1 LLSIFKNGATLQKFP
16 NAYVIT
22 GSIASGKSTVVN
34 LLKER
39 GFSVIDADL
48 IAHEQLEICKGEI
61 IREFGEQILDE
72 AGKIDRK
79 KLGAIVF
86 REPKKLKNLEQILHP
101 KIKAEIF
108 FKASQLESLGQVY
121 FVDIPLFFEKKE
133 RYAEFKNV
141 AVIYAPKE
149 LLLSRL
155 MSRNGLNLEE
165 AKARVE
171 LQMDIEQKREMANF
185 LIDNSSDRENLELE
199 LEKFLKQIGAT
210 AF

>member
-1 LLSIFKNGATLQKFP
+1 MQKFP

-39 GFSVIDADL
+39 GFSVIDADM
-48 IAHEQLEICKGEI
+48 IAHEQLEICKREI
-61 IREFGEQILDE
+61 LEVFGEQILDE

-101 KIKAEIF
+101 KIKAEILS
-108 FKASQLESLGQVY
+108 KASQLERLGQVY

-155 MSRNGLNLEE
+155 MSRNALNLED

-171 LQMDIEQKREMANF
+171 LQIDIEQKREMAKF
-185 LIDNSSDRENLELE
+185 VIDNSNDRENLELE
-199 LEKFLKQIGAT
+199 LEKFLKQICAIS
-210 AF
+210 

>member
-1 LLSIFKNGATLQKFP
+1 MQKFP

-22 GSIASGKSTVVN
+22 GSIASGKSTVIN

-48 IAHEQLEICKGEI
+48 IAHEQLEICKCEI
-61 IREFGEQILDE
+61 VKAFGEQILDE
-72 AGKIDRK
+72 TGRIDRK
-79 KLGAIVF
+79 KLGDTVF
-86 REPKKLKNLEQILHP
+86 NDPKKLKNLEQILHP
-101 KIKAEIF
+101 KIKAEILS
-108 FKASQLESLGQVY
+108 KALQLERLGQVY
-121 FVDIPLFFEKKE
+121 FVDIPLFFEKRE

-155 MSRNGLNLEE
+155 ISRNRLSLNE

-171 LQMDIEQKREMANF
+171 LQMDIEQKREMAKF
-185 LIDNSSDRENLELE
+185 VIDNSNDRENLKLE
-199 LEKFLKQIGAT
+199 LEKFLKQICAIS
-210 AF
+210 

>member
-1 LLSIFKNGATLQKFP
+1 MQKFP

-61 IREFGEQILDE
+61 VREFGEQILDE

-79 KLGAIVF
+79 KLGDTVF
-86 REPKKLKNLEQILHP
+86 NEPKKLKNLEQILHP
-101 KIKAEIF
+101 KIKAEILSQ
-108 FKASQLESLGQVY
+108 ASQLERLGQVY

-133 RYAEFKNV
+133 RYSEFKNV

-155 MSRNGLNLEE
+155 MSRNGLSLNE

-171 LQMDIEQKREMANF
+171 LQMDIEKKRKMAKF
-185 LIDNSSDRENLELE
+185 IIDNSNDRENLKLE
-199 LEKFLKQIGAT
+199 LEKFLKQICAIS
-210 AF
+210 

>member
-1 LLSIFKNGATLQKFP
+1 MQKFP
-16 NAYVIT
+16 NTYVIT

-48 IAHEQLEICKGEI
+48 IAHEQLEICKCEI
-61 IREFGEQILDE
+61 VKIFGEQILDE
-72 AGKIDRK
+72 TGRIDRK

-86 REPKKLKNLEQILHP
+86 NEPKKLKNLEQILHP
-101 KIKAEIF
+101 KIKAEILSQ
-108 FKASQLESLGQVY
+108 ASQLERSGQVY
-121 FVDIPLFFEKKE
+121 FVDIPLFFEKKQ
-133 RYAEFKNV
+133 RYSEFKNV

-155 MSRNGLNLEE
+155 MSRNGLSLEE

-171 LQMDIEQKREMANF
+171 LQMDIEKKRKMAKF
-185 LIDNSSDRENLELE
+185 VIDNSSDMENLKLE
-199 LEKFLKQIGAT
+199 LEKFLGQICAIS
-210 AF
+210 

>member
-1 LLSIFKNGATLQKFP
+1 MQKFP

-48 IAHEQLEICKGEI
+48 IAHEQLEICKCEI
-61 IREFGEQILDE
+61 VETFGEQILDE

-86 REPKKLKNLEQILHP
+86 NEPKKLKNLEQILHP
-101 KIKAEIF
+101 KIKAEILSN
-108 FKASQLESLGQVY
+108 ALQLERLGQVY

-133 RYAEFKNV
+133 RYSEFKNV

-155 MSRNGLNLEE
+155 MSRNALSLED

-171 LQMDIEQKREMANF
+171 LQMDIEQKKKMAKF
-185 LIDNSSDRENLELE
+185 VIDNSNDRENLELE
-199 LEKFLKQIGAT
+199 LEKFLKQICAIS
-210 AF
+210 

>member
-1 LLSIFKNGATLQKFP
+1 MQKFP

-48 IAHEQLEICKGEI
+48 IAHEQLEICKCEI
-61 IREFGEQILDE
+61 VREFGEQILDE
-72 AGKIDRK
+72 ARKIDRK

-108 FKASQLESLGQVY
+108 FKASQLERLGQVY

-133 RYAEFKNV
+133 RYAELKNV
-141 AVIYAPKE
+141 AVIYAPKDI
-149 LLLSRL
+149 LLSLL
-155 MSRNGLNLEE
+155 MSRNYLILDY
-165 AKARVE
+165 AKARV
-171 LQMDIEQKREMANF
+171 
-185 LIDNSSDRENLELE
+185 
-199 LEKFLKQIGAT
+199 
-210 AF
+210 

>member
-1 LLSIFKNGATLQKFP
+1 MQKFP

-48 IAHEQLEICKGEI
+48 IAHEQLEICKREI
-61 IREFGEQILDE
+61 VEAFGEQILDE
-72 AGKIDRK
+72 TGKIDRK

-86 REPKKLKNLEQILHP
+86 NEPKKLKNLEQILHP

-108 FKASQLESLGQVY
+108 FKASQLEGLGQVY
-121 FVDIPLFFEKKE
+121 FVDIPLFFEKKQ
-133 RYAEFKNV
+133 RYSEFKNV

-155 MSRNGLNLEE
+155 MSRNGLSLNE
-165 AKARVE
+165 AKARVG
-171 LQMDIEQKREMANF
+171 LQMDIEQKKKMAKF
-185 LIDNSSDRENLELE
+185 VIDNSSDMEHLKLE
-199 LEKFLKQIGAT
+199 LEKFLKQICAIS
-210 AF
+210 

>member
-1 LLSIFKNGATLQKFP
+1 MQKFP

-48 IAHEQLEICKGEI
+48 IAHEQLEICKCEI
-61 IREFGEQILDE
+61 VNAFGEQILDE
-72 AGKIDRK
+72 TGKIDRK

-86 REPKKLKNLEQILHP
+86 NEPEKLKNLEQILHP
-101 KIKAEIF
+101 KIKAEILSQ
-108 FKASQLESLGQVY
+108 ASQLERLEQVY

-133 RYAEFKNV
+133 RYSEFKNV

-155 MSRNGLNLEE
+155 MSRNALSLNE

-171 LQMDIEQKREMANF
+171 LQIDTEQKKKMAKF
-185 LIDNSSDRENLELE
+185 VIDNSNDRENLQLE
-199 LEKFLKQIGAT
+199 LEKFLKQICAIS
-210 AF
+210 

>member
-1 LLSIFKNGATLQKFP
+1 MQKFP

-39 GFSVIDADL
+39 GFSVIDADF
-48 IAHEQLEICKGEI
+48 IAHEQLEICKCEI
-61 IREFGEQILDE
+61 VEAFGEQILDE
-72 AGKIDRK
+72 TDKIDRK

-101 KIKAEIF
+101 KIKAEILSQ
-108 FKASQLESLGQVY
+108 ASQLERLGQVY
-121 FVDIPLFFEKKE
+121 FVDIPLFFEKKK
-133 RYAEFKNV
+133 RYDEFKNV

-155 MSRNGLNLEE
+155 MSRNALSLED

-171 LQMDIEQKREMANF
+171 LQMDIEQKKKMAKF
-185 LIDNSSDRENLELE
+185 VIDNSNDRENLQLE
-199 LEKFLKQIGAT
+199 LEKFLVQICAIS
-210 AF
+210 

>member
-1 LLSIFKNGATLQKFP
+1 MQKFP

-48 IAHEQLEICKGEI
+48 IAHEQLEICKREI
-61 IREFGEQILDE
+61 VEAFG
-72 AGKIDRK
+72 
-79 KLGAIVF
+79 
-86 REPKKLKNLEQILHP
+86 EQILHP

-108 FKASQLESLGQVY
+108 FKASQFEGLGQVY

-155 MSRNGLNLEE
+155 MSRNGLNLED

-171 LQMDIEQKREMANF
+171 LQMDIEQKKKMAKF
-185 LIDNSSDRENLELE
+185 VIDNSSDREHLKLD
-199 LEKFLKQIGAT
+199 LEKFLKQICAIS
-210 AF
+210 

>member
-1 LLSIFKNGATLQKFP
+1 MQKFP

-39 GFSVIDADL
+39 GFSVIDADV

-61 IREFGEQILDE
+61 VEAFDEQILDE
-72 AGKIDRK
+72 TGKIDRK
-79 KLGAIVF
+79 KLGDTVF
-86 REPKKLKNLEQILHP
+86 NEPKKLKNLEQILHP
-101 KIKAEIF
+101 KIKAEILS
-108 FKASQLESLGQVY
+108 KALQLERLGQVY

-155 MSRNGLNLEE
+155 MSRNGLNLED
-165 AKARVE
+165 AKARVG
-171 LQMDIEQKREMANF
+171 LQMDIEQKKKMAKF
-185 LIDNSSDRENLELE
+185 VIDNSSDRENLKLE
-199 LEKFLKQIGAT
+199 LEKFLKQICAIS
-210 AF
+210 

>member
-1 LLSIFKNGATLQKFP
+1 MQKFP

-48 IAHEQLEICKGEI
+48 IAHEQLEICKREI
-61 IREFGEQILDE
+61 IEVFGEQILDE

-101 KIKAEIF
+101 KIKAEILS
-108 FKASQLESLGQVY
+108 KALQLERLGQVY

-155 MSRNGLNLEE
+155 MSRNALNLEA

-171 LQMDIEQKREMANF
+171 LQMDIEKKRKMAKF
-185 LIDNSSDRENLELE
+185 VIDNSSDMENLKLE
-199 LEKFLKQIGAT
+199 LEKFLGQICAIS
-210 AF
+210 

>member
-1 LLSIFKNGATLQKFP
+1 MQKFP

-22 GSIASGKSTVVN
+22 GSIASGKSMVVN

-39 GFSVIDADL
+39 GFSVIDADV
-48 IAHEQLEICKGEI
+48 IAHEQLEICKCEI
-61 IREFGEQILDE
+61 VEAFGEQILDE

-79 KLGAIVF
+79 KLGVIVF
-86 REPKKLKNLEQILHP
+86 NEPKKLKNLELILHP
-101 KIKAEIF
+101 KIKAEILSN
-108 FKASQLESLGQVY
+108 ALQLESLGQVY

-133 RYAEFKNV
+133 RYDEFKNV

-155 MSRNGLNLEE
+155 MSRNALSLED

-171 LQMDIEQKREMANF
+171 LQIDIEQKREMAKF
-185 LIDNSSDRENLELE
+185 VIDNSGDRDNLELE
-199 LEKFLKQIGAT
+199 LEKFLKQICAIS
-210 AF
+210 

>member
-1 LLSIFKNGATLQKFP
+1 MQKFP

-61 IREFGEQILDE
+61 VREFGEQILDE
-72 AGKIDRK
+72 AGKIERK

-101 KIKAEIF
+101 KIKAEILSQ
-108 FKASQLESLGQVY
+108 ASQLERLGQVY

-133 RYAEFKNV
+133 RYTEFKNV

-155 MSRNGLNLEE
+155 MSRNALNLED

-171 LQMDIEQKREMANF
+171 LQIDIEQKKKMAKF
-185 LIDNSSDRENLELE
+185 VIDNSNDRENLKLE
-199 LEKFLKQIGAT
+199 IEKFLKQICAIS
-210 AF
+210 

>member
-1 LLSIFKNGATLQKFP
+1 MQKFP

-48 IAHEQLEICKGEI
+48 IAHEQLEICKCEI
-61 IREFGEQILDE
+61 VREFGEQILDE
-72 AGKIDRK
+72 AGLIDRK

-86 REPKKLKNLEQILHP
+86 NEPKRLKNLEQILHP
-101 KIKAEIF
+101 KIKAEILSN
-108 FKASQLESLGQVY
+108 ALQLERLGQVY

-155 MSRNGLNLEE
+155 MSRNALSLED

-171 LQMDIEQKREMANF
+171 LQMNIEKKRKMAKF
-185 LIDNSSDRENLELE
+185 IIDNSGDRESLKLE
-199 LEKFLKQIGAT
+199 LEKFLKQICAIS
-210 AF
+210 

>member
-1 LLSIFKNGATLQKFP
+1 MQKFP

-48 IAHEQLEICKGEI
+48 IAHEQLEICKREI
-61 IREFGEQILDE
+61 IEVFGEQILDE

-101 KIKAEIF
+101 KIKAEILS
-108 FKASQLESLGQVY
+108 KALQLERLGQVY

-155 MSRNGLNLEE
+155 MSRNALSLED

-171 LQMDIEQKREMANF
+171 LQMDIEQKKKMAKF
-185 LIDNSSDRENLELE
+185 VIDNSNDRENLQLE
-199 LEKFLKQIGAT
+199 LEKFLKQICAIS
-210 AF
+210 

>member
-1 LLSIFKNGATLQKFP
+1 MQKFP

-39 GFSVIDADL
+39 GFSVIDADS

-61 IREFGEQILDE
+61 VEVFGEQILDE
-72 AGKIDRK
+72 IGKIERK

-86 REPKKLKNLEQILHP
+86 NEPKKLKNLEQILHP

-108 FKASQLESLGQVY
+108 FKASQLERFGQVY
-121 FVDIPLFFEKKE
+121 FVDIPLFFEKKQ

-155 MSRNGLNLEE
+155 MSRNALSLED

-171 LQMDIEQKREMANF
+171 LQMDIEQKKKMAKF
-185 LIDNSSDRENLELE
+185 IIDNSGDMENLKLE
-199 LEKFLKQIGAT
+199 LEKFLGQICAIS
-210 AF
+210 

>member
-1 LLSIFKNGATLQKFP
+1 MQKFP

-34 LLKER
+34 LLKEQ

-48 IAHEQLEICKGEI
+48 IAHEQLEICKREI
-61 IREFGEQILDE
+61 VEVFGEQILDE
-72 AGKIDRK
+72 TGRIDRK
-79 KLGAIVF
+79 KLGDTVF
-86 REPKKLKNLEQILHP
+86 NDPKKLKNLEQILHP
-101 KIKAEIF
+101 KIKAEILS
-108 FKASQLESLGQVY
+108 KALQLERLGQVY
-121 FVDIPLFFEKKE
+121 FVDIPLFFEKRE

-155 MSRNGLNLEE
+155 ISRNRLSLNE

-171 LQMDIEQKREMANF
+171 LQMDIEQKREMAKF
-185 LIDNSSDRENLELE
+185 VIDNSNDRENLKLE
-199 LEKFLKQIGAT
+199 LEKFLKQICAIS
-210 AF
+210 

>member
-1 LLSIFKNGATLQKFP
+1 MQKFP

-48 IAHEQLEICKGEI
+48 IAHEQLEFCKGEV

-101 KIKAEIF
+101 KIKAEILS
-108 FKASQLESLGQVY
+108 KASQLERLERVY

-155 MSRNGLNLEE
+155 MSRNALSLED

-171 LQMDIEQKREMANF
+171 LQMDIEQKKKMAKF
-185 LIDNSSDRENLELE
+185 IIDNSNDRENLELE
-199 LEKFLKQIGAT
+199 LEKFLKQIGAIS
-210 AF
+210 

>member
-1 LLSIFKNGATLQKFP
+1 MQKFP

-39 GFSVIDADL
+39 GFSVIDADV

-61 IREFGEQILDE
+61 VREFGEQILDE

-86 REPKKLKNLEQILHP
+86 REPKKLKNLERILHL
-101 KIKAEIF
+101 KIKAEILS
-108 FKASQLESLGQVY
+108 KALHLERLERVY
-121 FVDIPLFFEKKE
+121 FIDIPLFFEKKE

-155 MSRNGLNLEE
+155 MSRNALSLED

-171 LQMDIEQKREMANF
+171 LQMDTEQKRKMAKF
-185 LIDNSSDRENLELE
+185 VIDNSNDMEHLKLE
-199 LEKFLKQIGAT
+199 LEKFLGQICAIS
-210 AF
+210 

>member
-1 LLSIFKNGATLQKFP
+1 MQKFP

-39 GFSVIDADL
+39 GFSVIDADV
-48 IAHEQLEICKGEI
+48 IAHEQLEIYKGEI
-61 IREFGEQILDE
+61 VCEFGEQILDE
-72 AGKIDRK
+72 AGKIERK

-101 KIKAEIF
+101 KIKAEILS
-108 FKASQLESLGQVY
+108 KASQFEALGQVY

-133 RYAEFKNV
+133 CYAEFKNI

-155 MSRNGLNLEE
+155 MSRNALNLED
-165 AKARVE
+165 AKARAE
-171 LQMDIEQKREMANF
+171 LQMDIEQKREMAKF
-185 LIDNSSDRENLELE
+185 VIDNSGDRENLELE
-199 LEKFLKQIGAT
+199 LEKFLKQICAIS
-210 AF
+210 

>member
-1 LLSIFKNGATLQKFP
+1 MQKFP

-61 IREFGEQILDE
+61 VREFGEQILDGT
-72 AGKIDRK
+72 GKIDRK

-86 REPKKLKNLEQILHP
+86 NEPKKLKNLEQILHP

-108 FKASQLESLGQVY
+108 FKASQLERLGQVY

-155 MSRNGLNLEE
+155 MSRNGLNLED

-171 LQMDIEQKREMANF
+171 LQMDTKQKREMAKF
-185 LIDNSSDRENLELE
+185 VIDNSSDMENLKLE
-199 LEKFLKQIGAT
+199 LEKFLKQICAIS
-210 AF
+210 

>member
-1 LLSIFKNGATLQKFP
+1 MQKFP

-48 IAHEQLEICKGEI
+48 IAHEQLEICKCEI
-61 IREFGEQILDE
+61 VKAFGEQILDE

-86 REPKKLKNLEQILHP
+86 NEPKKLKNLEQILHP
-101 KIKAEIF
+101 KIKAEILS
-108 FKASQLESLGQVY
+108 KALQLERLGQVY
-121 FVDIPLFFEKKE
+121 FVDIPLFFEKRE

-155 MSRNGLNLEE
+155 ISRNRLSLNE

-171 LQMDIEQKREMANF
+171 LQMDIEQKREMAKF
-185 LIDNSSDRENLELE
+185 VIDNSNDRENLKLE
-199 LEKFLKQIGAT
+199 LEKFLKQICAIS
-210 AF
+210 

>member
-1 LLSIFKNGATLQKFP
+1 MQKFP

-34 LLKER
+34 LLKEQ
-39 GFSVIDADL
+39 GFSVIDADF
-48 IAHEQLEICKGEI
+48 IAHEQLEICKCGIVEF
-61 IREFGEQILDE
+61 FGEQILDE
-72 AGKIDRK
+72 AGNIDRK

-86 REPKKLKNLEQILHP
+86 NEPKKLKNLEQILHP

-108 FKASQLESLGQVY
+108 FKVSQLEGLGQVY

-141 AVIYAPKE
+141 VVIYAPKE

-155 MSRNGLNLEE
+155 MSRNGLSLNE

-171 LQMDIEQKREMANF
+171 LQMDIEKKRKMAKF
-185 LIDNSSDRENLELE
+185 IIDNSSDREHLKLEI
-199 LEKFLKQIGAT
+199 EKFLKQICAIS
-210 AF
+210 

>member
-1 LLSIFKNGATLQKFP
+1 MQKFP

-39 GFSVIDADL
+39 GFSVIDADV
-48 IAHEQLEICKGEI
+48 IAHEQLEICKREI
-61 IREFGEQILDE
+61 VKAFGEQILDE
-72 AGKIDRK
+72 AGRIDRK

-108 FKASQLESLGQVY
+108 FKASQLEDLGQVY
-121 FVDIPLFFEKKE
+121 FVDIPLFFEKKD

-149 LLLSRL
+149 LLLSRI
-155 MSRNGLNLEE
+155 MSRNALNLED

-171 LQMDIEQKREMANF
+171 LQIDIEQKRKMAKF
-185 LIDNSSDRENLELE
+185 VIDNSNDRENLELE
-199 LEKFLKQIGAT
+199 LEKFLKQICAIS
-210 AF
+210 

>member
-1 LLSIFKNGATLQKFP
+1 MQKFP

-22 GSIASGKSTVVN
+22 GSIASGKSTVVS

-79 KLGAIVF
+79 KFGAIVF

>member
-1 LLSIFKNGATLQKFP
+1 MQKFP

-48 IAHEQLEICKGEI
+48 IAHEQLEICKCEI
-61 IREFGEQILDE
+61 VEVFGEQILDE
-72 AGKIDRK
+72 TGKIDRK

-86 REPKKLKNLEQILHP
+86 NEPKKLKNLEQILHP

-108 FKASQLESLGQVY
+108 FKASQFERLGEIY
-121 FVDIPLFFEKKE
+121 FADIPLFFEKKE

-155 MSRNGLNLEE
+155 MSRNALSLED

-171 LQMDIEQKREMANF
+171 LQMNIEQKREMAKF
-185 LIDNSSDRENLELE
+185 VIDNSNDRENLKLE
-199 LEKFLKQIGAT
+199 LEKFLKQIGAIS
-210 AF
+210 

>member
-1 LLSIFKNGATLQKFP
+1 MQNFP

-48 IAHEQLEICKGEI
+48 IAHEQLEICKREI
-61 IREFGEQILDE
+61 VETFGEQILDE
-72 AGKIDRK
+72 TGRIDRK
-79 KLGAIVF
+79 KLGDTVF
-86 REPKKLKNLEQILHP
+86 NEPKKLKNLEQILHP

-108 FKASQLESLGQVY
+108 FKASQLECLGQVY

-155 MSRNGLNLEE
+155 MNRNALNLEA

-171 LQMDIEQKREMANF
+171 LQMDTEQKKKMAKF
-185 LIDNSSDRENLELE
+185 VIDNSNDRENLKLE
-199 LEKFLKQIGAT
+199 LEKFLKQICAIS
-210 AF
+210 

>member
-1 LLSIFKNGATLQKFP
+1 MQKFP

-48 IAHEQLEICKGEI
+48 IAHEQLEICKREI
-61 IREFGEQILDE
+61 VCEFGEQILDE
-72 AGKIDRK
+72 AGLIDRK

-101 KIKAEIF
+101 KIKAEILSQ
-108 FKASQLESLGQVY
+108 ASQLERLGQVY

-133 RYAEFKNV
+133 RYSEFKNV

-155 MSRNGLNLEE
+155 MSRNGLNLED

-171 LQMDIEQKREMANF
+171 LQIDIEQKKKMAKF
-185 LIDNSSDRENLELE
+185 VIDNSNDRENLELE
-199 LEKFLKQIGAT
+199 LEKFLKQICAIS
-210 AF
+210 

>member
-1 LLSIFKNGATLQKFP
+1 MQKFP

-48 IAHEQLEICKGEI
+48 IAHEQLEFCKGEV

-108 FKASQLESLGQVY
+108 FKASQLECLGQVY
-121 FVDIPLFFEKKE
+121 FVDIPLFFEKNE
-133 RYAEFKNV
+133 RYSEFKNV

-155 MSRNGLNLEE
+155 MSRNELSLNE

-171 LQMDIEQKREMANF
+171 LQMDIEQKRKMAKF
-185 LIDNSSDRENLELE
+185 IIDNSGDRESLKLE
-199 LEKFLKQIGAT
+199 LEKFLRQICAIS
-210 AF
+210 

>member
-1 LLSIFKNGATLQKFP
+1 MQKFP

-48 IAHEQLEICKGEI
+48 ITHEQLEICKGEI
-61 IREFGEQILDE
+61 VREFGEQILDE
-72 AGKIDRK
+72 VGRIERK

-86 REPKKLKNLEQILHP
+86 NEPKKLKNLEQILHP
-101 KIKAEIF
+101 KIKAEILS
-108 FKASQLESLGQVY
+108 KALQLERLGEIY
-121 FVDIPLFFEKKE
+121 FVDIPLFFEKEE
-133 RYAEFKNV
+133 RYSEFKNV

-149 LLLSRL
+149 LLISRL
-155 MSRNGLNLEE
+155 MNRNALNLEA

-171 LQMDIEQKREMANF
+171 LQMDIEQKKKMAKF
-185 LIDNSSDRENLELE
+185 VIDNSNDRKNLELE

-210 AF
+210 S

>member
-1 LLSIFKNGATLQKFP
+1 MQKFP

-39 GFSVIDADL
+39 GFSVIDADV

-61 IREFGEQILDE
+61 VREFGEQILDE

-86 REPKKLKNLEQILHP
+86 SEPKKLKILEQILHP
-101 KIKAEIF
+101 KIKGEILSN
-108 FKASQLESLGQVY
+108 ASQLESLGQVY

-155 MSRNGLNLEE
+155 MSRNALSLEE

-171 LQMDIEQKREMANF
+171 LQMDIEQKREMAKF
-185 LIDNSSDRENLELE
+185 VIDNSNDRENLKLE
-199 LEKFLKQIGAT
+199 LEKFLKQIGAIS
-210 AF
+210 

>member
-1 LLSIFKNGATLQKFP
+1 LQKFP

-22 GSIASGKSTVVN
+22 GSIASGKSTVIN

-39 GFSVIDADL
+39 GFSVIDADV

-61 IREFGEQILDE
+61 VEVFGEQILNE

-86 REPKKLKNLEQILHP
+86 NEPKKLKNLEQILHP
-101 KIKAEIF
+101 KIKAEILS
-108 FKASQLESLGQVY
+108 KASKLEGLGQVY

-155 MSRNGLNLEE
+155 MSRNALNLEE
-165 AKARVE
+165 AKARVK
-171 LQMDIEQKREMANF
+171 LQMDIEQKREMAKF
-185 LIDNSSDRENLELE
+185 VIDNSGDRENLELE
-199 LEKFLKQIGAT
+199 LEKFLRQICAIS
-210 AF
+210 

>member
-1 LLSIFKNGATLQKFP
+1 LQKFP

-48 IAHEQLEICKGEI
+48 IAHEQLEICKCEI
-61 IREFGEQILDE
+61 VKAFGEQILDE
-72 AGKIDRK
+72 TGRIDRK
-79 KLGAIVF
+79 KLGDTVF
-86 REPKKLKNLEQILHP
+86 NDPKKLKNLEQILHP
-101 KIKAEIF
+101 KIKAEILS
-108 FKASQLESLGQVY
+108 KALQLERLGQVY
-121 FVDIPLFFEKKE
+121 FVDIPLFFEKRE

-155 MSRNGLNLEE
+155 ISRNRLSLNE

-171 LQMDIEQKREMANF
+171 LQMDIEQKREMAKF
-185 LIDNSSDRENLELE
+185 VIDNSNDRENLKLE
-199 LEKFLKQIGAT
+199 LEKFLKQICAIS
-210 AF
+210 

>member
-1 LLSIFKNGATLQKFP
+1 MQKFP

-48 IAHEQLEICKGEI
+48 IAHEQLEICKCEI
-61 IREFGEQILDE
+61 VKAFGEQILDE
-72 AGKIDRK
+72 AGRIDRK

-108 FKASQLESLGQVY
+108 FKASQFERLGEIY

-155 MSRNGLNLEE
+155 MSRNGLSLNE

-171 LQMDIEQKREMANF
+171 LQMDIEQKKKMAKF
-185 LIDNSSDRENLELE
+185 VIDNISDRENLKPE
-199 LEKFLKQIGAT
+199 LEKFLKQICAIS
-210 AF
+210 

>member
-1 LLSIFKNGATLQKFP
+1 MQKFP

-22 GSIASGKSTVVN
+22 GSIASGKSTVIN

-39 GFSVIDADL
+39 GFSVIDADV

-61 IREFGEQILDE
+61 VEVFGEQILNE

-86 REPKKLKNLEQILHP
+86 NEPKKLKNLEQILHP

-108 FKASQLESLGQVY
+108 FKASQFERLGQVY

-155 MSRNGLNLEE
+155 MSRNALNLEE
-165 AKARVE
+165 AKARVK
-171 LQMDIEQKREMANF
+171 LQMDIEQKREMAKF
-185 LIDNSSDRENLELE
+185 VIDNSGDRENLELE
-199 LEKFLKQIGAT
+199 LEKFLRQICAIS
-210 AF
+210 

>member
-1 LLSIFKNGATLQKFP
+1 MQKFP

-48 IAHEQLEICKGEI
+48 IAHEQLEICKREI
-61 IREFGEQILDE
+61 VEVFGEQILDE
-72 AGKIDRK
+72 TGKIDRK
-79 KLGAIVF
+79 KLGDTVF
-86 REPKKLKNLEQILHP
+86 NEPKKLKNLEQILHP

-108 FKASQLESLGQVY
+108 FKALQLECLGQVY

-155 MSRNGLNLEE
+155 MSRNGLSLNE

-171 LQMDIEQKREMANF
+171 LQMDIEQKRKMAKF
-185 LIDNSSDRENLELE
+185 IIDNSGDRENLKLE
-199 LEKFLKQIGAT
+199 LEKFLKQICAIS
-210 AF
+210 

>member
-1 LLSIFKNGATLQKFP
+1 MQKFP

-86 REPKKLKNLEQILHP
+86 NEPKKLKNLEQILHP

-108 FKASQLESLGQVY
+108 FKASQFERLGEIY

-133 RYAEFKNV
+133 RYAEFKNI

-155 MSRNGLNLEE
+155 MSRNGLNLED

-171 LQMDIEQKREMANF
+171 LQMDIEQKREMAKF
-185 LIDNSSDRENLELE
+185 VIDNSSDMEHLKLE
-199 LEKFLKQIGAT
+199 LEKFLKQICAIS
-210 AF
+210 